1 MKLSREALSQIF
13 NTLRVVYKKKEGVE
27 PSATWQ
33 NRLMADIRQQPKPT
47 RRSFRP
53 ALWVALFL
61 LLLIAF
67 LCLYFL
73 GRTGTIN

>member
-13 NTLRVVYKKKEGVE
+13 NTLRDIYKKKEGVE

-33 NRLMADIRQQPKPT
+33 NRLMDDIRQQPKPT

-53 ALWVALFL
+53 ALWVAFFL
-61 LLLIAF
+61 LLLIA
-67 LCLYFL
+67 LICLFFL
-73 GRTGTIN
+73 GSTGTH

>member
-53 ALWVALFL
+53 VLWVALFL
-61 LLLIAF
+61 LLLIAL

>member
-13 NTLRVVYKKKEGVE
+13 NTLRDVYKKKEGVE

-33 NRLMADIRQQPKPT
+33 NRLMDDIRQQPKPT

-61 LLLIAF
+61 LLLIALF
-67 LCLYFL
+67 CLYFL
-73 GRTGTIN
+73 GGTGAH